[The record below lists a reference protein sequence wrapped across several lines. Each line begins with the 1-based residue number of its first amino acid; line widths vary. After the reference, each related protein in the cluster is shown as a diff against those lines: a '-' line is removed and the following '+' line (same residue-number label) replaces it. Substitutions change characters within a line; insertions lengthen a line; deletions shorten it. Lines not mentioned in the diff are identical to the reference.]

1 MCSIKAGGHVLD
13 VALKQCG
20 QIFFG
25 VIFRV
30 ANMQA
35 EMEQDTRYQFNETFD
50 DFNPPVYLSNLV
62 QWILLEPDQNLTSE
76 SREFF
81 WKECFSFSL
90 SSFEKNLA
98 TKFIMQPFMTKNQ
111 MSYNTM
117 PGSQC
122 QVSNCVGTPL
132 AFFSA
137 CFIKH

>member
-30 ANMQA
+30 ANIQA

-81 WKECFSFSL
+81 
-90 SSFEKNLA
+90 
-98 TKFIMQPFMTKNQ
+98 
-111 MSYNTM
+111 
-117 PGSQC
+117 
-122 QVSNCVGTPL
+122 
-132 AFFSA
+132 
-137 CFIKH
+137 